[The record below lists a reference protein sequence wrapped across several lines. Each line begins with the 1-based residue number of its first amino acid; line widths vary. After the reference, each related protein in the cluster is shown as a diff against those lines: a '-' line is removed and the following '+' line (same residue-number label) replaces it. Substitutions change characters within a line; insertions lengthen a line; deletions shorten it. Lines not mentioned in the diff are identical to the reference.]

1 MRFQLLGG
9 RCSGRLLS
17 VLRGHIS
24 GSSGA
29 QLLHVA
35 DLCLMFLSSLRRFT
49 KWIQRSADPRS
60 NDMKTQGGKGQR
72 GAEGCQISPKENDGE
87 IVSNVGKYRREGGG
101 S

>member
-1 MRFQLLGG
+1 MRFQFLEG
-9 RCSGRLLS
+9 RGAGRLPT
-17 VLRGHIS
+17 VLRGHMS

-60 NDMKTQGGKGQR
+60 NNMKILGMKGER
-72 GAEGCQISPKENDGE
+72 GAEDCQISPKEYDGG
-87 IVSNVGKYRREGGG
+87 IIANAGKYRRERGGA
-101 S
+101 